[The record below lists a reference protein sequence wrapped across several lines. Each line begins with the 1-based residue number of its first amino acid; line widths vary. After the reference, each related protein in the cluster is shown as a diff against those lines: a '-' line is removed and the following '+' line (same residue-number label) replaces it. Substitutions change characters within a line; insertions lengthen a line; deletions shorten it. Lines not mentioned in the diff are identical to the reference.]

1 MRVLV
6 EYGGREARLV
16 GCDCVNCEA
25 EEAARR
31 VPAGALGLLGLSGA
45 LELLP
50 QRSNG
55 AL

>member
-1 MRVLV
+1 MYVDICCPFTYHLTDCMYIQLRGV
-6 EYGGREARLV
+6 EL
-16 GCDCVNCEA
+16 
-25 EEAARR
+25 R